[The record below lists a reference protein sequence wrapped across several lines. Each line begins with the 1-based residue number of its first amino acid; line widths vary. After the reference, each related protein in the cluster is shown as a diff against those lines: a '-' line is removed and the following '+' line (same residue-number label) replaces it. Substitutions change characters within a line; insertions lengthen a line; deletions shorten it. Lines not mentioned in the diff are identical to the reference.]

1 MAISYTVVDI
11 RGKAVEPIIEELLF
25 DNKTVADNLVSFET
39 DVKAETIF
47 TENDNT
53 VTMQAYSSGAPTS
66 GGTLGLVDTAVTP
79 VKFMYYQEFDPNALR
94 SSRFKRDMK
103 AGAWNIESS
112 EFGSKVLGAYGR
124 LISQDVESKF
134 WNNILGATQT
144 AIAGLSPGV
153 GQGAVGAAEQTYA
166 ASLTAGQFD
175 GVVTRM
181 IYNGGAVGGRYKVAG
196 TTITSSN
203 IATEYGKVYAAI
215 PSVVLQNG
223 QMPFI
228 YAPYSHK
235 QLINI
240 YNVGATYRDLFS
252 VTNMGQATEKYFYNG
267 VEIKFVPLPE
277 NCIIAAKPE
286 HIYWCTDLLSDINE
300 FKVDKIANNREDM
313 FVKNIMTIF
322 AHIVNQS
329 KNVLYLG

>member
-53 VTMQAYSSGAPTS
+53 VIMQAYSSGAPTS
-66 GGTLGLVDTAVTP
+66 SGTLGLVDTSVTP

-144 AIAGLSPGV
+144 AIAALTPGV
-153 GQGAVGAAEQTYA
+153 GQGSVGAAEQTYA